1 MDPPSPSL
9 EASHRLLAWFF
20 AHRRD
25 LSWREESDPYR
36 IWVSE
41 VMLQQT
47 RSRTAEPFY
56 RRFLE
61 RFPDLPSLAAAEE
74 QEVLKLWEGLG
85 YYGRARSLLAAARE
99 IGARHDGRFPSD
111 PRAALALPGVGPYT
125 AAAVLSIAFARPLP
139 AVDGNVVRVVTRL
152 TADGADPGTS
162 EVRNRVREYV
172 GRSFHN
178 FHPGWVNQ
186 AWMELGALVCRP
198 VPDCPACPLAFT
210 CRAFREGRTAELPVR
225 RARPPLPLR
234 LGTMFLLLPRQQV
247 EAGGLRAELSAAWAA
262 DPAARGFGE
271 RLRAH
276 DLPLLA
282 VRRASAGLLGGL
294 WEFPS
299 APAEEEGTFC
309 AQHGVELLGAAGP
322 ALRHSYSHFR
332 ERLSPVPG
340 LLRRDAV
347 LDSWPEQRW
356 VAASGWSGYPRT
368 RQTIRTLHRLGLE
381 EAMCTRGKA
390 TCRAGRR
397 CCPPDCWHW
406 AWRPRA
412 CWPPRGARNRTC
424 GLWTWCGSRSLS
436 SCPIP
441 PAGRPSWSC
450 ASGQAGWI
458 SCPVRAGRW

>member
-9 EASHRLLAWFF
+9 EAGHRLLAWFF

-152 TADGADPGTS
+152 TGDGGDPAS
-162 EVRNRVREYV
+162 SALRNRVREYV

-198 VPDCPACPLAFT
+198 APDCPSCPLAFA
-210 CRAFREGRTAELPVR
+210 CLALREGRAAELPAR

-234 LGTMFLLLPRQQV
+234 RGTMFLLLPRQRV
-247 EAGGLRAELSAAWAA
+247 EAGGLRAELSAAWTA
-262 DPAARGFGE
+262 DPAGRGFGE
-271 RLRAH
+271 RLRAR
-276 DLPLLA
+276 DLPLLL
-282 VRRASAGLLGGL
+282 VRRPSRGLLGGL
-294 WEFPS
+294 WELPNVEE
-299 APAEEEGTFC
+299 AEEEAF
-309 AQHGVELLGAAGP
+309 LLASRIARLGPAGP
-322 ALRHSYSHFR
+322 EVRHAYSHFR
-332 ERLSPVPG
+332 ACYRPLPG
-340 LLRRDAV
+340 LLPGDKV
-347 LDSWPEQRW
+347 LGRWPEQRW
-356 VAASGWSGYPRT
+356 VPPGELAGYPRS
-368 RQTIRTLHRLGLE
+368 RLTIKTLGF
-381 EAMCTRGKA
+381 
-390 TCRAGRR
+390 
-397 CCPPDCWHW
+397 
-406 AWRPRA
+406 
-412 CWPPRGARNRTC
+412 
-424 GLWTWCGSRSLS
+424 
-436 SCPIP
+436 
-441 PAGRPSWSC
+441 
-450 ASGQAGWI
+450 
-458 SCPVRAGRW
+458 